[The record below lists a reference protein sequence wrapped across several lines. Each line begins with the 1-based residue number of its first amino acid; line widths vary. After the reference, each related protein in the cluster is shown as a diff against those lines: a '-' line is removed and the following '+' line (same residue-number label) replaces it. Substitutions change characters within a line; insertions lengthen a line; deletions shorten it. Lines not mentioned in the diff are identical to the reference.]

1 MNIFEKHM
9 NKFFFLFFF
18 FFLSCVYSPNNAE
31 KMINLSETEWVKL
44 HDESEE
50 SVIIDVRTDD
60 EFSTGY
66 IEGAVNID
74 FYMGNKF
81 ISEIDKLDK
90 SKSYFIY
97 CKSGARSGQTCELM
111 KQKGFKKVYNLEGGI
126 LGWTGELE

>member
-1 MNIFEKHM
+1 M

-18 FFLSCVYSPNNAE
+18 FFLSCVYSPNNAD
-31 KMINLSETEWVKL
+31 KMINLSETEWLKL

-66 IEGAVNID
+66 IGGAVNID

-126 LGWTGELE
+126 LGWTGELEEL

>member
-1 MNIFEKHM
+1 M

-18 FFLSCVYSPNNAE
+18 FFISCVYSPNNAD

-126 LGWTGELE
+126 LGWTGELEEL

>member
-1 MNIFEKHM
+1 M
-9 NKFFFLFFF
+9 NKFFFFIFF
-18 FFLSCVYSPNNAE
+18 FFLSCVYSPNNTD

-50 SVIIDVRTDD
+50 SVILDVRTDD

-74 FYMGNKF
+74 FYMGSKF

-126 LGWTGELE
+126 LGWTGELEEL

>member
-1 MNIFEKHM
+1 M

-18 FFLSCVYSPNNAE
+18 FFLSCVYSPNNAD
-31 KMINLSETEWVKL
+31 KMINLSETEWIKL

-66 IEGAVNID
+66 ISGAVNID
-74 FYMGNKF
+74 FYMGNEF
-81 ISEIDKLDK
+81 ISKIEKLDK

-126 LGWTGELE
+126 LGWTGELEEL

>member
-1 MNIFEKHM
+1 M

-18 FFLSCVYSPNNAE
+18 FFLSCVYSPNNAD

-50 SVIIDVRTDD
+50 SVIMDVRTDD

-126 LGWTGELE
+126 LGWTGELEEL

>member
-1 MNIFEKHM
+1 M

-18 FFLSCVYSPNNAE
+18 FFLSCVYSPNNAD

-74 FYMGNKF
+74 FYMVNKF

-126 LGWTGELE
+126 LGWTGELEEL

>member
-1 MNIFEKHM
+1 M

-18 FFLSCVYSPNNAE
+18 FFLSCVYSPNNAD

-60 EFSTGY
+60 EFSTSY
-66 IEGAVNID
+66 IGGAVNID
-74 FYMGNKF
+74 FYKGNEF
-81 ISEIDKLDK
+81 ISEIEKLDK

-97 CKSGARSGQTCELM
+97 CRSGARSGQTCELM
-111 KQKGFKKVYNLEGGI
+111 KQKGFKKVYNLKGGI
-126 LGWTGELE
+126 LGWTGELEEL

>member
-1 MNIFEKHM
+1 M

-18 FFLSCVYSPNNAE
+18 FFLSCVYSPNNAD

-66 IEGAVNID
+66 IEGAVNIN

-126 LGWTGELE
+126 LGWTGELEEL

>member
-1 MNIFEKHM
+1 
-9 NKFFFLFFF
+9 
-18 FFLSCVYSPNNAE
+18 
-31 KMINLSETEWVKL
+31 MINLSETEWVKL

-81 ISEIDKLDK
+81 ISEIGKLDK

-126 LGWTGELE
+126 LGWTGELVEL

>member
-1 MNIFEKHM
+1 M

-18 FFLSCVYSPNNAE
+18 FFLSCVYSQNNAD
-31 KMINLSETEWVKL
+31 KMINLSETEWIKL

-74 FYMGNKF
+74 FYMGNQF

-126 LGWTGELE
+126 LGWTGELEEL

>member
-1 MNIFEKHM
+1 M
-9 NKFFFLFFF
+9 NKFIFLYFF
-18 FFLSCVYSPNNAE
+18 FFLSCVYSPNNTD

-66 IEGAVNID
+66 VGGAVNID
-74 FYMGNKF
+74 FYMGNEF

-90 SKSYFIY
+90 TKSYFIY

-126 LGWTGELE
+126 LGWTGELEEL

>member
-1 MNIFEKHM
+1 MN
-9 NKFFFLFFF
+9 NFFFLFFF
-18 FFLSCVYSPNNAE
+18 FFLSCVYSPNNAD

-66 IEGAVNID
+66 IGGAVNID

-90 SKSYFIY
+90 SKSYFVY

-126 LGWTGELE
+126 LGWTGELEEL

>member
-1 MNIFEKHM
+1 M

-18 FFLSCVYSPNNAE
+18 FFLSCVYSPNNAD

-44 HDESEE
+44 HDESEK
-50 SVIIDVRTDD
+50 SIIIDVRTDD

-66 IEGAVNID
+66 IGGAVNID
-74 FYMGNKF
+74 FYMGNEF
-81 ISEIDKLDK
+81 MSEIDKLDK

-97 CKSGARSGQTCELM
+97 CKSGARSGQTCEIM

-126 LGWTGELE
+126 LGWTGELEEL

>member
-1 MNIFEKHM
+1 M

-18 FFLSCVYSPNNAE
+18 FFLSCVYSQNNAD
-31 KMINLSETEWVKL
+31 KMINLSETEWIKL

-66 IEGAVNID
+66 ISGAVNID
-74 FYMGNKF
+74 FYMGNEF
-81 ISEIDKLDK
+81 ISKIEKLDK

-126 LGWTGELE
+126 LGWTGELEEL

>member
-1 MNIFEKHM
+1 M

-18 FFLSCVYSPNNAE
+18 FFLSCVYSPNNADQ
-31 KMINLSETEWVKL
+31 MINLSENEWVKL

-66 IEGAVNID
+66 IGGAVNID

-90 SKSYFIY
+90 SKSYFVY

-126 LGWTGELE
+126 LGWTGELEEL

>member
-1 MNIFEKHM
+1 M

-18 FFLSCVYSPNNAE
+18 FFLSCVYSPNNTD

-50 SVIIDVRTDD
+50 SVIMDVRTDD

-126 LGWTGELE
+126 LGWTGELEEL

>member
-1 MNIFEKHM
+1 M

-18 FFLSCVYSPNNAE
+18 FFLSCVYSPNNAD
-31 KMINLSETEWVKL
+31 KMINLSESEWVKL

-74 FYMGNKF
+74 FYMVNKF

-126 LGWTGELE
+126 LGWTGELEEL

>member
-1 MNIFEKHM
+1 M

-18 FFLSCVYSPNNAE
+18 FFLSCVYSPNNAD

-66 IEGAVNID
+66 IEGAVNIN

-97 CKSGARSGQTCELM
+97 CKSGARSGQTCEIM

-126 LGWTGELE
+126 LGWTGELEEL

>member
-1 MNIFEKHM
+1 M

-18 FFLSCVYSPNNAE
+18 FFLSCVYSPNNAD

-66 IEGAVNID
+66 IGGAVNID
-74 FYMGNKF
+74 FYMGNEF

-111 KQKGFKKVYNLEGGI
+111 KQKDFKKVYNLEGDI
-126 LGWTGELE
+126 LGWTGELEEL

>member
-1 MNIFEKHM
+1 M

-18 FFLSCVYSPNNAE
+18 FFLSCVYSPNNAD
-31 KMINLSETEWVKL
+31 KMINLSESEWVKL

-126 LGWTGELE
+126 LGWTGELEEL

>member
-1 MNIFEKHM
+1 M

-18 FFLSCVYSPNNAE
+18 FFLSCVYSPNNAD
-31 KMINLSETEWVKL
+31 KMINLSETDWVKL

-60 EFSTGY
+60 EFSTGF

-111 KQKGFKKVYNLEGGI
+111 KLKGFKKVYNLEGGI
-126 LGWTGELE
+126 LGWTGELEEL

>member
-1 MNIFEKHM
+1 M

-18 FFLSCVYSPNNAE
+18 FFLSCVYSPNNAD
-31 KMINLSETEWVKL
+31 KMINLSETKWVKL

-66 IEGAVNID
+66 IEGALNID

-126 LGWTGELE
+126 LGWTGELEEL

>member
-1 MNIFEKHM
+1 M

-18 FFLSCVYSPNNAE
+18 FFLSCVYSPNNTD

-44 HDESEE
+44 HDETEK

-66 IEGAVNID
+66 IGGAVNID
-74 FYMGNKF
+74 FYMGNEF
-81 ISEIDKLDK
+81 MSEIDKLDK

-126 LGWTGELE
+126 LGWTGELEEL

>member
-1 MNIFEKHM
+1 M

-18 FFLSCVYSPNNAE
+18 FFLSCVYSPNNAD

-74 FYMGNKF
+74 FYMGNEF
-81 ISEIDKLDK
+81 ISEIEKLDK

-126 LGWTGELE
+126 LGWTGELEEL

>member
-1 MNIFEKHM
+1 M

-18 FFLSCVYSPNNAE
+18 FFLSCVYSPNNAD

-74 FYMGNKF
+74 FYMGSKF

-126 LGWTGELE
+126 LGWTGELEEL

>member
-1 MNIFEKHM
+1 
-9 NKFFFLFFF
+9 
-18 FFLSCVYSPNNAE
+18 
-31 KMINLSETEWVKL
+31 MINLSETEWVKL
-44 HDESEE
+44 HDETEK

-66 IEGAVNID
+66 IGGAVNID
-74 FYMGNKF
+74 FYMRNEF

-97 CKSGARSGQTCELM
+97 CKSGGRSGQTCELM

-126 LGWTGELE
+126 LGWTGELEEL

>member
-1 MNIFEKHM
+1 M

-18 FFLSCVYSPNNAE
+18 FFLSCVYSPNNTD

-50 SVIIDVRTDD
+50 SVIMDVRTDD

-66 IEGAVNID
+66 ISGAVNID
-74 FYMGNKF
+74 FYMGNEF

-126 LGWTGELE
+126 LGWTGELEEL

>member
-1 MNIFEKHM
+1 M

-18 FFLSCVYSPNNAE
+18 FFLSCVYSPNNTD

-74 FYMGNKF
+74 FYMGSKF

-126 LGWTGELE
+126 LGWTGELEEL

>member
-1 MNIFEKHM
+1 M

-18 FFLSCVYSPNNAE
+18 FFLSCVYSPNNAD
-31 KMINLSETEWVKL
+31 KMIKLSETEWVKL

-74 FYMGNKF
+74 FYMGNQF

-126 LGWTGELE
+126 LGWTGELEEL

>member
-1 MNIFEKHM
+1 M

-18 FFLSCVYSPNNAE
+18 FFLSCVYSPNNAD

-81 ISEIDKLDK
+81 ISDIDKLDK

-126 LGWTGELE
+126 LGWTGELEEL

>member
-1 MNIFEKHM
+1 M

-18 FFLSCVYSPNNAE
+18 FFLSCVYSPNNAD

-66 IEGAVNID
+66 IGGAVNID
-74 FYMGNKF
+74 FYMGNEF
-81 ISEIDKLDK
+81 ISKIEKLDK

-126 LGWTGELE
+126 LGWTGELEEL

>member
-1 MNIFEKHM
+1 M

-18 FFLSCVYSPNNAE
+18 FFLSCVYSPNNTD

-44 HDESEE
+44 YDESEE
-50 SVIIDVRTDD
+50 SVIMDVRTDD

-74 FYMGNKF
+74 FYMGSKF

-126 LGWTGELE
+126 LGWTGELEEL

>member
-1 MNIFEKHM
+1 M

-18 FFLSCVYSPNNAE
+18 FFLSCVYSPNNAD
-31 KMINLSETEWVKL
+31 KMINLSETKWVKL

-66 IEGAVNID
+66 IEGALNID
-74 FYMGNKF
+74 FYMGSKF

-126 LGWTGELE
+126 LGWTGELEEL

>member
-1 MNIFEKHM
+1 M

-18 FFLSCVYSPNNAE
+18 FFLSCVYSQNNAD

-66 IEGAVNID
+66 IDGAVNID
-74 FYMGNKF
+74 FYMGNEF

-126 LGWTGELE
+126 LGWTGELEEL

>member
-1 MNIFEKHM
+1 M

-18 FFLSCVYSPNNAE
+18 FFLSCVYSPNNAD
-31 KMINLSETEWVKL
+31 KMINLSETDWVKL

-126 LGWTGELE
+126 LGWTGELEEL

>member
-1 MNIFEKHM
+1 M
-9 NKFFFLFFF
+9 NKFFLLFFF
-18 FFLSCVYSPNNAE
+18 FFFSCVYSPNNAD
-31 KMINLSETEWVKL
+31 KMINLSETDWVKL

-66 IEGAVNID
+66 ISGAVNID
-74 FYMGNKF
+74 FYMGNEF

-111 KQKGFKKVYNLEGGI
+111 KQKDFKKVYNLEGGI
-126 LGWTGELE
+126 LSWTGELEEL

>member
-1 MNIFEKHM
+1 M

-18 FFLSCVYSPNNAE
+18 FFLSCVYSPNNAD
-31 KMINLSETEWVKL
+31 KMINLSETEWIKL

-50 SVIIDVRTDD
+50 SAIIDVRTDD

-66 IEGAVNID
+66 IGGAVNID

-111 KQKGFKKVYNLEGGI
+111 KQKDFKKVYNLEGGI
-126 LGWTGELE
+126 LGWTGELEEL

>member
-1 MNIFEKHM
+1 M

-18 FFLSCVYSPNNAE
+18 FFLSCVYSPNNAD
-31 KMINLSETEWVKL
+31 KMINLSESEWVKL

-74 FYMGNKF
+74 FYMVNKF

-126 LGWTGELE
+126 LGWNGELEEL

>member
-1 MNIFEKHM
+1 M

-18 FFLSCVYSPNNAE
+18 FFLSCVYSPNNAD

-74 FYMGNKF
+74 FYMGSKF

-126 LGWTGELE
+126 LGWTRELEEL

>member
-1 MNIFEKHM
+1 M

-18 FFLSCVYSPNNAE
+18 FFLSCVYSPNNAD

-60 EFSTGY
+60 EFTTGY

-111 KQKGFKKVYNLEGGI
+111 KQKDFKKVYNLEGGI
-126 LGWTGELE
+126 LGWTGELAEL